1 MFGRISWDCYFGKVL
16 RCCGLDEG
24 YCVRRI
30 LGAVVL
36 RRMWV
41 ASAFRRILNGCSV
54 EADLREYGVE

>member
-1 MFGRISWDCYFGKVL
+1 MDPQ
-16 RCCGLDEG
+16 G

-41 ASAFRRILNGCSV
+41 ASAFRRILKGCSV
-54 EADLREYGVE
+54 EADLRECGVE